1 MSNTYFRIR
10 GESDRVF
17 SKGYKVEV
25 VYAIISKGVPLFR
38 TEGVGDIS
46 TVNMVVDKENY
57 ELPVILPE
65 KIQAKLRR
73 TMLEV
78 LRREYSS
85 FDTDTKKHIMESAS
99 KAKYKKVSL
108 DKLEWNCFIAPPMQ
122 RTQATDIGMCG
133 YCPSCTTMGNITDDT
148 VMDDINTAY
157 GIKSRVAHDIAFS
170 CVEYRQAVMEMTH
183 NKVAEGV
190 SYTGQSLYSE
200 VHVAPGVVFIGKSTL
215 YDVTQNEF
223 AIIVD
228 SLSRITRMGGRETKD
243 GSVEV
248 KILGVKFSDR
258 ETVSSYD
265 LAREVLKASH
275 GKMTDPEEVISKVR
289 EYLKNK
295 GFQDVAING
304 GVIKIGGNE
313 IKVNYKEAWL
323 DSLDYAGKIR
333 EFIERA
339 ENKKK
344 STEESGQSGK
354 GKGRGGKKK
363 EGEDQSSEAE

>member
-1 MSNTYFRIR
+1 MSNTYFRVR

-25 VYAIISKGVPLFR
+25 VYAVISKGIPLFR

-46 TVNMVVDKENY
+46 TVSMVVDKENY

-85 FDTDTKKHIMESAS
+85 FDQSTKKDIMEKA
-99 KAKYKKVSL
+99 KNAKYKKVSL
-108 DKLEWNCFIAPPMQ
+108 DKLEWNCFIAPPME
-122 RTQATDIGMCG
+122 RTQATDLGMCG
-133 YCPSCTTMGNITDDT
+133 YCPSCTILGNITDDT
-148 VMDDINTAY
+148 VMDDIETAY
-157 GIKSRVAHDIAFS
+157 GIKSRVAHDVAFS
-170 CVEYRQAVMEMTH
+170 CVEYRQAVMELTH

-200 VHVAPGVVFIGKSTL
+200 THVAPGVVFIGKSTMF
-215 YDVTQNEF
+215 DVTPNEF
-223 AIIVD
+223 ALILE

-248 KILGVKFSDR
+248 RILGVRFGDR

-265 LAREVLKASH
+265 IVREILKANH
-275 GKMTDPEEVISKVR
+275 GKMTDPEEVIKKAK
-289 EYLKNK
+289 EILKNR
-295 GFQDVAING
+295 GFLDVIIDG
-304 GVIKIGGNE
+304 SVIKAGNIE
-313 IKVNYKEAWL
+313 VKLDYKEVWY
-323 DSLDYAGKIR
+323 DSLDYASKIR
-333 EFIERA
+333 EFVMRA
-339 ENKKK
+339 EGKLGKK
-344 STEESGQSGK
+344 EG
-354 GKGRGGKKK
+354 GKGRGKGKEKGE
-363 EGEDQSSEAE
+363 EGEKE